1 MGLQL
6 RCYVDGKQEYIELY
20 GDEKISMEISFAE
33 IQDITKKNSAYTQEF
48 KVPGTN
54 NNNYIFNY
62 FFDINTVYLNWNPK
76 KKFEA
81 DLIYNG
87 YEIFNGYVRLNSVN
101 INIKEKIYS
110 VTFYTA
116 VGDIASNIG
125 DKGLCQVDTTSL
137 NHNLY
142 LPGVASSLFLD
153 PSLHPVN
160 VIEEQSPAY
169 AAFLNTYDEGWN
181 GPVGK
186 GEVQYILGQRGYDYT
201 GSTYGTIRDIDTSET
216 PILEFS
222 GKPIAKFGFFDFS
235 GSPLISSYLIP
246 SIRTRNLY
254 ELIVNQAGYEI
265 ESNFFET
272 DYFGRYYLPLSF
284 NTDQPFMAQAKPY
297 EYSFVNTSGQT
308 NIITTGVTNFSAGT
322 TATRNL
328 LATSDIT
335 KENMGF
341 NPVEYSYYSEINYF
355 SSGLTPYL
363 FALPQANG
371 SPFKWEATLNNVW
384 TGAPYGVFP
393 QIYVGGRFDL
403 WQFLSINPS
412 TGIVAKYVG
421 GADYYVFTDY
431 TGHKND
437 YYISGTTAPLGNL
450 FGTNLYFL
458 TYTKS
463 ATPAIAAG
471 TSITGCSFNIISSPI
486 VLPREIKL
494 NEEMACDQKQID
506 FIQNVNRMF
515 NLAVVEHPIKP
526 KTIIV
531 EPIVNYIGKGETLD
545 WTSKVDFNSLQTL
558 RPTTSIINGS
568 LFLANKEDKDF
579 VNTQYSN
586 KSNNI
591 FGQRFID
598 LGIDYKNDNI
608 NLVQTLGQNTDYYLN
623 ASGDTNIA
631 LPCYFVS
638 KETST
643 NGISVFEYRPFR
655 SLPRMTF
662 KSISIPTGNTSQN
675 SIFYRYAGTNKPFT
689 NIGLTAIGTI
699 PNVNRLT
706 TYPYAISGFSHYTI
720 YNSSTKFTS
729 DELVYPEVDTQYD
742 RYYRDYIEDLI
753 SPENKI
759 YNCTMYLT
767 PWEVSQLRFDEKI
780 LIKNAYFRVN
790 KISNL
795 NLLEPDTCD
804 VELVKL
810 TRDYEP
816 TPTLFYDLISC
827 TDPCVVYH
835 SHTDLSYLLW
845 AFENQFVEIITQF
858 YEDGTYDE
866 ARVKVVR
873 TDYNPNYTYE
883 QIYFNTSFTNTFD
896 YNIQF
901 DFATFDSCE
910 SIEPNNKLKVYND
923 FTGSSF
929 TDCYTFNITNTADTR
944 ATFTFVNCSGT
955 TSSWTLDPAE
965 SITTC
970 GQYQTFDTTGF
981 TYCITSFSGCTGST
995 PLPTPTP
1002 TLTPNLSPTPT
1013 PSITPSSMTPTPTMT
1028 PSSTRALNCKINTQ
1042 LNITDIGYIKYT
1054 VCDTEYTEY
1063 IYVSNLGSYTITDCI
1078 VEGTVSPGYP
1088 LADVASFTITS
1099 SGTSC

>member
-1 MGLQL
+1 MGLQI
-6 RCYVDGKQEYIELY
+6 RCYVDGNQEFIELY
-20 GDEKISMEISFAE
+20 GNENVNIEVSFAE

-81 DLIYNG
+81 DLLYNG
-87 YEIFNGYVRLNSVN
+87 YEIFNGYVRLNSVD

-125 DKGLCQVDTTSL
+125 DKALCNIDTTSL
-137 NHNLY
+137 DHNLY
-142 LPGVASSLFLD
+142 LPGVAGSLFVD

-160 VIEEQSPAY
+160 VIEEQSPGY
-169 AAFLNTYDEGWN
+169 AAFLTQYDEGWN
-181 GPVGK
+181 SSVGK
-186 GEVQYILGQRGYDYT
+186 GEVQYVLGQRGYDYT
-201 GSTYGTIRDIDTSET
+201 GNTFGTIRDIDTAET

-222 GKPIAKFGFFDFS
+222 GRTGFFDFS

-246 SIRTRNLY
+246 SVRTRNLY

-265 ESNFFET
+265 ESNFFDT

-297 EYSFVNTSGQT
+297 QYSFVNTSGQT
-308 NIITTGVTNFSAGT
+308 NIVTTGITNFT
-322 TATRNL
+322 TSTAATRNI
-328 LATSDIT
+328 LATQVIT
-335 KENMGF
+335 KENMDF
-341 NPVEYSYYSEINYF
+341 NPVEYSYYSGITNF
-355 SSGLTPYL
+355 TSGITPYM

-371 SPFKWEATLNNVW
+371 SSFKWEATLNNVW

-393 QIYVGGRFDL
+393 YIYVGGRFEL
-403 WQFLSINPS
+403 WQFLSMSS
-412 TGIVAKYVG
+412 TGITANLVG
-421 GADYYVFTDY
+421 GADYYVLTDY

-450 FGTNLYFL
+450 YGTNLYFL

-471 TSITGCSFNIISSPI
+471 TSITGCSFNIISSPT
-486 VLPREIKL
+486 VLPKVIQL
-494 NEEMACDQKQID
+494 NKEMACDQKQID

-515 NLAVVEHPIKP
+515 NLVVVEHPIKP

-531 EPIVNYIGKGETLD
+531 EPVVNYIGKGEILD
-545 WTSKVDFNSLQTL
+545 WTSKVDFNSIQTL
-558 RPTTSIINGS
+558 TPTTSIINGS
-568 LFLANKEDKDF
+568 LFFANKEDKDF

-586 KSNNI
+586 KSNSI

-598 LGIDYKNDNI
+598 LGIDYKNANI

-623 ASGDTNIA
+623 ASGTTNVA

-638 KETST
+638 KESSV

-655 SLPRMTF
+655 SLPRMIF
-662 KSISIPTGNTSQN
+662 KSIPIPSGNTLQGP
-675 SIFYRYAGTNKPFT
+675 IFYRYQGTNTPFT
-689 NIGLTAIGTI
+689 NIGLSAIGTI

-720 YNSSTKFTS
+720 YNSETKFTP
-729 DELVYPEVDTQYD
+729 DELVYAEVDTQYD

-753 SPENKI
+753 STENKI
-759 YNCTMYLT
+759 YNCKMYLT
-767 PWEVSQLRFDEKI
+767 PWEVSQLKFDEKI
-780 LIKNAYFRVN
+780 LIKNAYFRIN
-790 KISNL
+790 KISGL
-795 NLLEPDTCD
+795 NLVEPNLCN

-827 TDPCVVYH
+827 TDSCVIYH

-858 YEDGTYDE
+858 YDDGTYDSVK
-866 ARVKVVR
+866 VKVVR
-873 TDYNPNYTYE
+873 TDYNSNYTYQ
-883 QIYFNTSFTNTFD
+883 QIYFNNSVVNTFN
-896 YNIQF
+896 YNVYN
-901 DFATFDSCE
+901 DFSTFDSCD
-910 SIEPNNKLKVYND
+910 SVNPNNKLNVYND
-923 FTGSSF
+923 FTGSTSG
-929 TDCYTFNITNTADTR
+929 DCYTFIITNTGDTR
-944 ATFTFVNCSGT
+944 ATFYFTNCLGLP
-955 TSSWTLDPAE
+955 SSWTLDPVE

-970 GQYQTFDTTGF
+970 GEYPTFDTTGF

-995 PLPTPTP
+995 ALPTPTP
-1002 TLTPNLSPTPT
+1002 TLTPGLSPTPT
-1013 PSITPSSMTPTPTMT
+1013 PSITPTSMTPTPTMT
-1028 PSSTRALNCKINTQ
+1028 PTGSPTLLCKQNIV

-1054 VCDTEYTEY
+1054 LCSGSSTYV
-1063 IYVSNLGSYTITDCI
+1063 YVSNLGSYTITSCI
-1078 VEGTVSPGYP
+1078 VDGTLSPGYP
-1088 LADVASFTITS
+1088 LADLAAYTITS
-1099 SGTSC
+1099 AGTIC

>member
-6 RCYVDGKQEYIELY
+6 RCYVDGNQEFIELY
-20 GDEKISMEISFAE
+20 GDEKITMEISFAE

-81 DLIYNG
+81 DLLYNG
-87 YEIFNGYVRLNSVN
+87 YEIFNGYVRLNAVN
-101 INIKEKIYS
+101 INIKEKVYS

-142 LPGVASSLFLD
+142 LPGVASTLFLD
-153 PSLHPVN
+153 PSLHPVSF
-160 VIEEQSPAY
+160 IEQYPAQV
-169 AAFLNTYDEGWN
+169 ALFDEYQQGWN

-201 GSTYGTIRDIDTSET
+201 GNTFGTIRDIDTAQT
-216 PILEFS
+216 PILNFS
-222 GKPIAKFGFFDFS
+222 GKTGFFDFS

-246 SIRTRNLY
+246 SVRTRNLY
-254 ELIVNQAGYEI
+254 ELIINQAGYEI
-265 ESNFFET
+265 ESNFFDT

-284 NTDQPFMAQAKPY
+284 NTDQPYMAQARAY
-297 EYSFVNTSGQT
+297 QYSFVNTSGQT
-308 NIITTGVTNFSAGT
+308 NIITTGVTNFTAGT
-322 TATRNL
+322 TSTKNM
-328 LATSDIT
+328 LATKVIT

-341 NPVEYSYYSEINYF
+341 NPVEYSYYSDIYNFNTTIPE
-355 SSGLTPYL
+355 YL

-371 SPFKWEATLNNVW
+371 LPFRWEATLNNVW
-384 TGAPYGVFP
+384 TGAPYGTFP
-393 QIYVGGRFDL
+393 QIYVGGRFEL
-403 WQFLSINPS
+403 WQLLQINT
-412 TGIVAKYVG
+412 TGLTANLVG
-421 GADYYVFTDY
+421 GADYFVLTDY

-450 FGTNLYFL
+450 NGTNLYFL

-463 ATPAIAAG
+463 STPAIAAG
-471 TSITGCSFNIISSPI
+471 TSITGCTFNIINFSGSPK
-486 VLPREIKL
+486 VLPLEIKL

-515 NLAVVEHPIKP
+515 NLVVVEHPIKP

-545 WTSKVDFNSLQTL
+545 WTDKVDFNSLQTL

-568 LFLANKEDKDF
+568 LFFSNKQDKDY
-579 VNTQYSN
+579 VNTQFNN

-591 FGQRFID
+591 FGQRFVD
-598 LGIDYKNDNI
+598 LGVDYKNENI

-623 ASGDTNIA
+623 ASGATNIA

-643 NGISVFEYRPFR
+643 NGISVFEYRAFR
-655 SLPRMTF
+655 SLPRMIF
-662 KSISIPTGNTSQN
+662 KSISLQQGNTGQGEF
-675 SIFYRYAGTNKPFT
+675 FYRYAGTNRPFT
-689 NIGLTAIGTI
+689 NVGLSAVGSI

-706 TYPYAISGFSHYTI
+706 TYPFAISGFSHYTI
-720 YNSSTKFTS
+720 YNSSTVFTP

-759 YNCTMYLT
+759 YNCKMYLT

-780 LIKNAYFRVN
+780 LIKNAYFRIN
-790 KISNL
+790 KISGL
-795 NLLEPDTCD
+795 NLVEADLCD

-827 TDPCVVYH
+827 DDPCVVYH
-835 SHTDLSYLLW
+835 SHTDISYLLW
-845 AFENQFVEIITQF
+845 SFENQYVDIITSF
-858 YEDGTYDE
+858 NEDGTTSE

-883 QIYFNTSFTNTFD
+883 QIYFKAFDTSYSPYFYLTQYD
-896 YNIQF
+896 Y
-901 DFATFDSCE
+901 ATYDSC
-910 SIEPNNKLKVYND
+910 SSLDPNFKLNVYND
-923 FTGSSF
+923 FTGSTSG
-929 TDCYTFNITNTADTR
+929 DCYTFTITNTADTR
-944 ATFTFVNCSGT
+944 GTFYFTNCLGSP
-955 TSSWTLDPAE
+955 SSWTLDPAE
-965 SITTC
+965 SLTTC
-970 GQYQTFDTTGF
+970 GEYQSFDSTGF
-981 TYCITSFSGCTGST
+981 TYCVVSLSGCTSST

-1002 TLTPNLSPTPT
+1002 TLTPGLSPTPT
-1013 PSITPSSMTPTPTMT
+1013 PSVTPTNMTPTPTNTPSMT
-1028 PSSTRALNCKINTQ
+1028 PSPLVCKINTTI
-1042 LNITDIGYIKYT
+1042 NVTDIGYIKYT
-1054 VCDTEYTEY
+1054 LCGDDISTYVY
-1063 IYVSNLGSYTITDCI
+1063 IANLGSYTITDCI
-1078 VEGTVSPGYP
+1078 VDGTLSPGFP
-1088 LADVASFTITS
+1088 LADLASYTIITS
-1099 SGTSC
+1099 GTPC